1 VTQPTVW
8 LTDDPCP
15 VCAAE
20 LVLLGHG
27 GPVQVI
33 ECRACGY
40 SDRWDFADDDGI
52 GGAAG

>member
-15 VCAAE
+15 VCAAG

-40 SDRWDFADDDGI
+40 SDRWEFADDGFE
-52 GGAAG
+52 GGAG

>member
-1 VTQPTVW
+1 VTYATVW
-8 LTDDPCP
+8 HTDEECP
-15 VCAAE
+15 VCAAG

-40 SDRWDFADDDGI
+40 SERWDFTNDGNG
-52 GGAAG
+52 GGAE